1 MRDAKRRI
9 ETVLRQAFPNNE
21 IAPRHFGELLVEYA
35 ESGVGPPNL
44 VNEIETGGER
54 ALWSFAWEAM
64 LCRHLRTQGYEPKGT
79 AKRTGGP
86 DFRIEHA
93 GRTIWIEA
101 VVPAPEDVPADYLE
115 PPPAGKFRLRSK
127 PDAER
132 VLRCMSVIADKR
144 YKVDGYLAK
153 GIIGA
158 ADCVIIAVNIC
169 RLSDLDPD
177 GNGITRMPL
186 SMEAVFPIG
195 PLVVPISS
203 DGKIDGPMQNAPRFA
218 VRKASGEPIKTTA
231 FLDPAFVNISAV
243 IQAHQKDMH
252 ERDLVLATIHNPLA
266 LNPLPT
272 GLLGAQKE
280 FVALAHGDDYQLRDV
295 RLEARLQEL
304 TESLTR
310 RFLAREDRI
319 VRPVTAAE
327 AGDFVGERNKCKE
340 NVNNWCF
347 IREHFQHV
355 PVRGWLISGD
365 CVLDKHS
372 VVDIGGGEL
381 VDVTPM
387 PEDGARLTF
396 LPHDGNEDEFAA
408 MPNQLI
414 LAR

>member
-1 MRDAKRRI
+1 
-9 ETVLRQAFPNNE
+9 
-21 IAPRHFGELLVEYA
+21 
-35 ESGVGPPNL
+35 
-44 VNEIETGGER
+44 
-54 ALWSFAWEAM
+54 
-64 LCRHLRTQGYEPKGT
+64 
-79 AKRTGGP
+79 
-86 DFRIEHA
+86 
-93 GRTIWIEA
+93 
-101 VVPAPEDVPADYLE
+101 
-115 PPPAGKFRLRSK
+115 
-127 PDAER
+127 
-132 VLRCMSVIADKR
+132 MSVIADKR

-310 RFLAREDRI
+310 RFLAREESHCTAGHGSRGLATSSASGTSARRTSITGVSSASTSSMCRSRLADFGRLRSRQAFCRRHWWRRTGRCHADARRR
-319 VRPVTAAE
+319 RPA
-327 AGDFVGERNKCKE
+327 
-340 NVNNWCF
+340 
-347 IREHFQHV
+347 
-355 PVRGWLISGD
+355 
-365 CVLDKHS
+365 
-372 VVDIGGGEL
+372 
-381 VDVTPM
+381 
-387 PEDGARLTF
+387 
-396 LPHDGNEDEFAA
+396 
-408 MPNQLI
+408 
-414 LAR
+414 